1 MLKILTITVADLIGG
16 TRCAPQISRLRLSSP
31 RAAEHMHIGQHLYAS
46 MICSTSNEPV
56 PGLLG
61 NLECATPCFLWTTDD
76 LFYMF
81 LWLVSIALQSWNADD
96 QEDVWCGLLDEIYAL
111 LPDDAAKSVACAMVA
126 GRLDYCNAVLYGTS
140 SANIDKLQRLQNML
154 ARVVTNT
161 RRRDHIT
168 VTPVLADLQWLPVRH
183 RIEYKIALIT
193 FKALTTQQPQ
203 YLSELI
209 GYYKAPRKLWSR
221 GVNILQTN
229 ATALDFSKRAF
240 CHASPTVW
248 NNLPQFVI
256 SDLTVTTGTFKHRLK
271 SATYT
276 RAITRDSHTCDCL
289 HSDDVTCF

>member
-1 MLKILTITVADLIGG
+1 
-16 TRCAPQISRLRLSSP
+16 
-31 RAAEHMHIGQHLYAS
+31 
-46 MICSTSNEPV
+46 
-56 PGLLG
+56 
-61 NLECATPCFLWTTDD
+61 
-76 LFYMF
+76 
-81 LWLVSIALQSWNADD
+81 
-96 QEDVWCGLLDEIYAL
+96 
-111 LPDDAAKSVACAMVA
+111 MVA

-168 VTPVLADLQWLPVRH
+168 LVLADLHWLPVRY

-209 GYYKAPRKLWSR
+209 RYYEAPRKLRSR

-240 CHASPTVW
+240 CHVSPTVW
-248 NNLPQFVI
+248 NSLPQSVI

-271 SATYT
+271 SAMYT
-276 RAITRDSHTCDCL
+276 RAFL
-289 HSDDVTCF
+289 Q

>member
-1 MLKILTITVADLIGG
+1 MSLKKWFVYSWAKVVVTISAKKAYMTYMANEAFWYYIVGTSERHRTEDRIDTIDTGSVHIKTSDCVKSLGVVIDSKLTFNQHVSNICKSAHLNIK
-16 TRCAPQISRLRLSSP
+16 ALR
-31 RAAEHMHIGQHLYAS
+31 HIRK
-46 MICSTSNEPV
+46 
-56 PGLLG
+56 
-61 NLECATPCFLWTTDD
+61 
-76 LFYMF
+76 
-81 LWLVSIALQSWNADD
+81 
-96 QEDVWCGLLDEIYAL
+96 L

-168 VTPVLADLQWLPVRH
+168 PVLADLHWLPVRY
-183 RIEYKIALIT
+183 RIEYKVALIT

-209 GYYKAPRKLWSR
+209 RYYEAPRKLRSR

-248 NNLPQFVI
+248 NSLPQSVI

-271 SATYT
+271 SAMYT
-276 RAITRDSHTCDCL
+276 RAFLQWHVTPTLAILHNLIVNDLTC
-289 HSDDVTCF
+289 V